1 MERDSL
7 ALFIS
12 MLSFIFSVF
21 YFLSFYAFRNSNI
34 FKYDNQYVYL
44 SRDNTFLCDD
54 VKDKNTCKQPFYS
67 NNMLNLG
74 ENNSGNNLFL
84 NKNAQICDDVNKPET
99 CHCLSNKCD
108 TFL

>member
-67 NNMLNLG
+67 NNMLNLRFCLMWYHIPEG
-74 ENNSGNNLFL
+74 GLCELSGF
-84 NKNAQICDDVNKPET
+84 
-99 CHCLSNKCD
+99 
-108 TFL
+108 